1 MIVQELNNL
10 SNYMIKSEVDP
21 HVNRMI
27 TAYKDLLND
36 YNQELQ
42 QEISYDVKSLLFN
55 THREYNIP
63 PSTVIFCSTSNK
75 IEINTDYIITTEN
88 GQIFKSMTNIE
99 INNIDYK
106 IFMKNNTLIFDIT
119 KYENI
124 NTISFFTN
132 LENMDAIFGD
142 KLLISAQI
150 YRFESYYENI
160 ILEGNNDFTLLEYLH
175 NNNIGHI
182 FKINVSNIYERN
194 FQIHIQ
200 PRKPIYID
208 YFYVNCIPIQNKFQ
222 VNIISDNIITTDHKI
237 LSIDKVEQSGKI
249 LPSFTESFNGYFC
262 SIQNNKYILRSN
274 NKEKKNITLTC
285 CSSDLIFSELY
296 FKDFVPCTINK
307 KQKIVNMFTFDKN
320 RITTILLQCIHS
332 QTLEEYFKYA
342 CNLCNIFCSFNVY
355 NINITIEV
363 IPKIIDQYLIS
374 TRVYIIK
381 ANYSNNNFIIMR
393 KIEELLQQKFDCK
406 LERQYV

>member
-42 QEISYDVKSLLFN
+42 QEISYDVKSLLFY

-75 IEINTDYIITTEN
+75 IEINADYIITTEN

-142 KLLISAQI
+142 KLEASLSQ
-150 YRFESYYENI
+150 SK
-160 ILEGNNDFTLLEYLH
+160 
-175 NNNIGHI
+175 
-182 FKINVSNIYERN
+182 KIKNTA
-194 FQIHIQ
+194 H
-200 PRKPIYID
+200 
-208 YFYVNCIPIQNKFQ
+208 
-222 VNIISDNIITTDHKI
+222 
-237 LSIDKVEQSGKI
+237 SGK
-249 LPSFTESFNGYFC
+249 N
-262 SIQNNKYILRSN
+262 
-274 NKEKKNITLTC
+274 
-285 CSSDLIFSELY
+285 
-296 FKDFVPCTINK
+296 
-307 KQKIVNMFTFDKN
+307 
-320 RITTILLQCIHS
+320 
-332 QTLEEYFKYA
+332 
-342 CNLCNIFCSFNVY
+342 
-355 NINITIEV
+355 
-363 IPKIIDQYLIS
+363 
-374 TRVYIIK
+374 
-381 ANYSNNNFIIMR
+381 
-393 KIEELLQQKFDCK
+393 
-406 LERQYV
+406 